1 MGDAVHHLRGRN
13 PEEKK
18 QNSAWDPLGLRVGW
32 GLGKC
37 ASYFPCLPVVCV
49 FCFSFF
55 LGGGPGWNN
64 TQEGCNLYFWYPAI
78 AVAQNQREIG
88 GRENRDK
95 FGV

>member
-1 MGDAVHHLRGRN
+1 M
-13 PEEKK
+13 
-18 QNSAWDPLGLRVGW
+18 PLT
-32 GLGKC
+32 
-37 ASYFPCLPVVCV
+37 FPVCPLFACFV
-49 FCFSFF
+49 FLF